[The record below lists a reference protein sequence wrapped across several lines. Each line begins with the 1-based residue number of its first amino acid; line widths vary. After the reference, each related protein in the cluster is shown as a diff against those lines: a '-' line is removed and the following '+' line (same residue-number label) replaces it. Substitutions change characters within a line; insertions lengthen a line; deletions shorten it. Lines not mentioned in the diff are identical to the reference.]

1 MLHCEKRAGER
12 WRRRALTGESSHH
25 DSLWNRRCCMSW
37 WSQKPAAGAT
47 SNIKPIKHTH
57 THWSS
62 CSWTGDRPHTHT
74 HTHAHTHTHTH
85 THARTHLHTHTHT
98 QRRSA
103 RIACVITRVLG
114 AGDLKGI
121 CVVLLCASIF
131 CKRSGLIK
139 TAGLTHTHTHTDWC
153 CVSTAS
159 FCCSDSSVSYE
170 WMMH

>member
-85 THARTHLHTHTHT
+85 TRTHAPTHTHTHT
-98 QRRSA
+98 ETIRSDCM
-103 RIACVITRVLG
+103 RYTRVLG

-139 TAGLTHTHTHTDWC
+139 TAGLTHTHTHWLML
-153 CVSTAS
+153 CVHSLFLLFRLFS
-159 FCCSDSSVSYE
+159 FI
-170 WMMH
+170 WMNDALI